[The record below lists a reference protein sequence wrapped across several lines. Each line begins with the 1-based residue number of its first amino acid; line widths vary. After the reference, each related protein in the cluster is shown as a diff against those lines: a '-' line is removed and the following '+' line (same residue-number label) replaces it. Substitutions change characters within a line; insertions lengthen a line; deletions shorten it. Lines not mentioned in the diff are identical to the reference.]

1 MLILALL
8 TGAVAVY
15 AAAWVKQVDEL
26 RASVD
31 ECFGSADG
39 DTAEAIDKSISLL
52 KEKRAFLHMTLRQS
66 KIEALVTVLTAARSY
81 CAAGNE
87 EEMRRC
93 LNEAAGELD
102 RWREAENIPHKALR
116 LYGDPGFNPPKI

>member
-1 MLILALL
+1 MRGFVISVLILAFL

-15 AAAWVKQVDEL
+15 AAAWARQVDEL
-26 RASVD
+26 TASVG
-31 ECFGSADG
+31 ECFGSADV

-52 KEKRAFLHMTLRQS
+52 KEKRTFLHMTLRQS
-66 KIEALVTVLTAARSY
+66 KIEALVSLLTAARSY

-93 LNEAAGELD
+93 LNEAASELE
-102 RWREAENIPHKALR
+102 RWKEAEKVCGWSI
-116 LYGDPGFNPPKI
+116 F